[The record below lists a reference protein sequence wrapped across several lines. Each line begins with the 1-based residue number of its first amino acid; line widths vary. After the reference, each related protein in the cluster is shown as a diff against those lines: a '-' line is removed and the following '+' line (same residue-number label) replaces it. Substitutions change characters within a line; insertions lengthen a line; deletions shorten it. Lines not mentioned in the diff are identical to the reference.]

1 MSTLLSILIFIGV
14 LSLVFV
20 TICVIGRKGKINA
33 RNAYIFR
40 HKFNSNHPYI
50 NPDEMHFQFC
60 ELLDMA
66 LKDKKK
72 VAGLEFRLIIDENE
86 NDTKL

>member
-1 MSTLLSILIFIGV
+1 MNILLSILLFIGV
-14 LSLVFV
+14 LSLVF
-20 TICVIGRKGKINA
+20 IPIYVIGRKGKINA
-33 RNAYIFR
+33 KNAYIFR

-60 ELLDMA
+60 ELLDRA

-72 VAGLEFRLIIDENE
+72 IEGIEFRLIIDNENE
-86 NDTKL
+86 NEN